1 MTRAMRGTLL
11 LCCGAFAVGSLSA
24 ATDFGGLAA
33 GEKSLLAPAKALWAQ
48 LDAPARQELQANARD
63 WLARTPTEREVQR
76 ARLRAWDNLPIAERA
91 SRRSAFAAWRRLDE
105 SERVQ
110 LRRLATEFAALPPEQ
125 QALLR
130 ASFDQQPFD
139 LQRNWTL
146 GPTLGAQL
154 ASLAPMFAYV
164 PESERAGVFTLVRE
178 LDASARADLVLLA
191 PRLDNG
197 GRDRLR
203 RALQAA
209 PPAER
214 GALIRRGLD
223 RP

>member
-1 MTRAMRGTLL
+1 MTRAIPITLVL
-11 LCCGAFAVGSLSA
+11 SCGFLVAGSVWA
-24 ATDFGGLAA
+24 ATGFSGLAA
-33 GEKSLLAPAKALWAQ
+33 GEQSLLAPAKALWAQ

-63 WLARTPTEREVQR
+63 WLARSPTERGVQR
-76 ARLRAWDNLPIAERA
+76 ARLRAWDSLPIAERA
-91 SRRSAFAAWRRLDE
+91 ARRSAFAAWRRLDAA
-105 SERVQ
+105 ERVQ
-110 LRRLATEFAALPPEQ
+110 LRQRAIDFAALPPDQQ
-125 QALLR
+125 QALR
-130 ASFDQQPFD
+130 TAFDQQPFD
-139 LQRNWTL
+139 QQRNWTL

-164 PESERAGVFTLVRE
+164 PESERGGVFALMRQ

-209 PPAER
+209 PPAAR
-214 GALIRRGLD
+214 GALIRRALD